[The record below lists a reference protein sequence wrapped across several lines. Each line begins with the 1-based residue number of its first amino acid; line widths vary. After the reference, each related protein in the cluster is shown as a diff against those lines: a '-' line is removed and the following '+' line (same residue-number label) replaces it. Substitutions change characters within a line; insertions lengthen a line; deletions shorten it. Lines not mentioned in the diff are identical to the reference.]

1 MAKNQTHA
9 LTFIFITLLIDVIGI
24 GIIIPVLPQLIRELT
39 GGDLSQASR
48 YGGMLMFAYASMQF
62 LFSPILGGLSDQYGR
77 RPVLLASLF
86 GFGIDYLFLGFA
98 PSIFW
103 LFVGRLIAGITGASF
118 TTAGAYIA
126 DISTPEKR
134 AQNFGLIGMAFGV
147 GFIIGPVLGGILGH
161 YGARVPFFVSAG
173 LTLLNWLYGYFVLPE
188 SLKPENRRAF
198 DIKRAN
204 PIGSLRQLRKYPAAI
219 GLVASLFFIYLA
231 GHATQGIW
239 SYYVMEKFGWNQD
252 LVGYSLGF
260 VGLMVAIVQGGLT
273 RILIPKLGQQRAV
286 FVGLTFYA
294 IGFVLFA
301 FASKGWMMYA
311 FMIPY
316 SIGGLA
322 GPSLQAI
329 ISSQVPPNEQGELQ
343 GALTSLV
350 SITSI
355 IGPLFMTNLFSYF
368 TTATNP
374 VYFPGA
380 SFLAGAFFTV
390 LSLILAIKPLSV
402 KNQ

>member
-1 MAKNQTHA
+1 MKGKQTHA
-9 LTFIFITLLIDVIGI
+9 LVFIFITLLIDVIGI
-24 GIIIPVLPQLIRELT
+24 GIIVPILPQLIQELT

-48 YGGMLMFAYASMQF
+48 YGGLLMFAYAFMQF

-77 RPVLLASLF
+77 RPILLASLF

-98 PSIFW
+98 PTIFW
-103 LFVGRLIAGITGASF
+103 LFIGRLIAGITGASF

-126 DISTPEKR
+126 DVSPPEKR

-147 GFIIGPVLGGILGH
+147 GFIIGPVLGGLLGH
-161 YGARVPFFVSAG
+161 YGPRVPFFVSAG
-173 LTLLNWLYGYFVLPE
+173 LTLVNWLYGYFVLPE
-188 SLKPENRRAF
+188 SLKLENRRPF
-198 DIKRAN
+198 DWKRAN
-204 PIGSLRQLRKYPAAI
+204 PLGSLRQLQKYPAVM
-219 GLVASLFFIYLA
+219 GLVASLFFIYVA

-273 RILIPKLGQQRAV
+273 RVLIPKLGQQRAV
-286 FVGLTFYA
+286 FVGLSFYA
-294 IGFVLFA
+294 LGFVLFA
-301 FASKGWMMYA
+301 FASQGWMMYA

-316 SIGGLA
+316 SLGGLA

-329 ISSQVPPNEQGELQ
+329 ISGYVPPNEQGELQ

-355 IGPLFMTNLFSYF
+355 VGPLFMTNLFAYF
-368 TTATNP
+368 TSDAAP
-374 VYFPGA
+374 FQFPGA
-380 SFLAGAFFTV
+380 AFIAGAVFTLV
-390 LSLILAIKPLSV
+390 SLALSIRPLTTN
-402 KNQ
+402 K

>member
-1 MAKNQTHA
+1 MKGKQTHA
-9 LTFIFITLLIDVIGI
+9 LVFIFITLLIDVIGI
-24 GIIIPVLPQLIRELT
+24 GIIVPILPQLIQELT

-48 YGGMLMFAYASMQF
+48 YGGLLMFAYAFMQF

-77 RPVLLASLF
+77 RPILLASLF

-98 PSIFW
+98 PTIFW
-103 LFVGRLIAGITGASF
+103 LFIGRLIAGITGASF

-126 DISTPEKR
+126 DVSPPEKR

-147 GFIIGPVLGGILGH
+147 GFIIGPVLGGLLGH
-161 YGARVPFFVSAG
+161 YGPRVPFFVSAG
-173 LTLLNWLYGYFVLPE
+173 LTLVNWLYGYFVLPE
-188 SLKPENRRAF
+188 SLKLENRRPF
-198 DIKRAN
+198 DWKRAN
-204 PIGSLRQLRKYPAAI
+204 PLGSLRQLQKYPAVM
-219 GLVASLFFIYLA
+219 GLVASLFFIYVA

-273 RILIPKLGQQRAV
+273 RVLIPKLGQQRAV
-286 FVGLTFYA
+286 FVGLSFYA
-294 IGFVLFA
+294 LGFVLFA
-301 FASKGWMMYA
+301 FASQGWMMYA

-316 SIGGLA
+316 SLGGLA

-329 ISSQVPPNEQGELQ
+329 ISGYVPPNEQGELQ

-355 IGPLFMTNLFSYF
+355 IGPLFMTNLFAYF
-368 TTATNP
+368 TSDAAP
-374 VYFPGA
+374 FQFPGA
-380 SFLAGAFFTV
+380 AFIAGAVFTLV
-390 LSLILAIKPLSV
+390 SLALSIRPLTTN
-402 KNQ
+402 K